1 MNDSGERRKSP
12 FVSPHA
18 KLLRWSLSDDMKSCF
33 EGGLG
38 PAFINSRPY
47 NFPFHALYYLYH
59 ISEKNTHRLPPF
71 RIPLLACHRYTV
83 CALLN
88 EKAGAAVVIK
98 ARESGKCFVTFWVY
112 KGKEKKNFDGFPS
125 QNLFFFSSDVNIWCF
140 RRFNED
146 IKANIFG
153 ENGKLLETLA
163 PTGENSHFSYEH
175 FITFNWNNSS
185 SRGTNK
191 RRRIN

>member
-1 MNDSGERRKSP
+1 MTWNLASRVDLAL
-12 FVSPHA
+12 H
-18 KLLRWSLSDDMKSCF
+18 LST
-33 EGGLG
+33 LVH
-38 PAFINSRPY
+38 II
-47 NFPFHALYYLYH
+47 FPFMHYTICIISRKKIPIVFRLSGDSFTCVPSLYCL
-59 ISEKNTHRLPPF
+59 RL
-71 RIPLLACHRYTV
+71 I
-83 CALLN
+83 
-88 EKAGAAVVIK
+88 EWKSGGAVVIK

-185 SRGTNK
+185 SQGATNDVE
-191 RRRIN
+191 